1 MEETPRRWEQA
12 ATVATFAQAAPN
24 RELLDAA
31 RSLLQSGAGSRC
43 LDLGC
48 GAGRNA
54 VPLAQLGYDVTGVDR
69 SRPMLDAARRRALRG
84 DAARGSLRFLLGTMA
99 SLPFPA
105 GSFDLLVAHGVFN
118 LAESLAEFR
127 GALREAARVARNGAA
142 LFVVTFAD
150 ATLAGADRAACI
162 GEGVV
167 VRPFNGQH
175 ACFATAEGL
184 REALMC
190 AGFETQSNPPWSAI
204 GLDVTSGLRIA
215 GAPVLFQGWA
225 RRSGVRDA

>member
-1 MEETPRRWEQA
+1 MEEAPRRWEQA
-12 ATVATFAQAAPN
+12 ATVAAFAQAAPN
-24 RELLDAA
+24 RELLDRA
-31 RSLLQSGAGSRC
+31 RSLLRSGAGSRC

-69 SRPMLDAARRRALRG
+69 SRPMLDAARRRALQG
-84 DAARGSLRFLLGTMA
+84 DAARGSLRFLLGAMA

-105 GSFDLLVAHGVFN
+105 SRFDLLVAHGVFN

-127 GALREAARVARNGAA
+127 AALGESARVARRGAA

-150 ATLAGADRAACI
+150 ATLAGADREACVRD
-162 GEGVV
+162 GVV
-167 VRPFNGQH
+167 ARPFNGQL
-175 ACFATAEGL
+175 ACFASAEGL
-184 REALMC
+184 RDALAS
-190 AGFETQSNPPWSAI
+190 AGFESQGDPPWSAI
-204 GLDVTSGLRIA
+204 GVDATSGLRIA
-215 GAPVLFQGWA
+215 GAPVLWQGWA